1 MTFPIDRRAL
11 LAGSALLLLG
21 AAPGPDAEARAALD
35 EAATLAPPD
44 RLKRLHAIGLH
55 GLSAGVR
62 IDVLAAL
69 RGAELEAAIAGA
81 TDPAGRYA
89 LQLRLQSGTDAT
101 PAETYALALDRA
113 RLLTARADLLL
124 RAEGLAQGSVA
135 ARLRALA
142 RDPRYLYSDDDAGRD
157 RAVADM
163 NRWLAAAKARL
174 SKDVSLIPAA
184 VDHVSVRRMS
194 AADEAAVK
202 AGYRV
207 LPSFDGATPGAYF
220 VDLHEIG
227 RRPSWSLPSVV
238 HHELLPGHMLQL
250 PLQARVDP
258 HSLRLRAA
266 AGFIEGWAVYAEQ
279 LAAEAGAYA
288 ADRCAE
294 IGYLQWLQFRL
305 GRAMIDV
312 GINAQGWSDEAA
324 LGFLRELQGDPVIFA
339 PFEKDIA
346 RVRAEPGGFAAHMLN
361 WLGFEQLRD
370 TAVRQSGDARRLH
383 DRILA
388 NGALPLVLFGRVAAR

>member
-11 LAGSALLLLG
+11 LAGSALLLVG
-21 AAPGPDAEARAALD
+21 AAPGPDAAARAALD
-35 EAATLAPPD
+35 EAAALAPPD
-44 RLKRLHAIGLH
+44 RLKRLRAIGLH
-55 GLSAGVR
+55 GLSAGAKLD
-62 IDVLAAL
+62 ILAAL

-81 TDPAGRYA
+81 IDPARYA
-89 LQLRLQSGTDAT
+89 LQLRLQSGTDPT

-113 RLLTARADLLL
+113 RLLTVRADALL
-124 RAEGLAQGSVA
+124 RADGLAQGSVA
-135 ARLRALA
+135 ARLRTLA
-142 RDPRYLYSDDDAGRD
+142 RDRRYLYPDDDAGRD

-174 SKDVSLIPAA
+174 GKDVSLIPAA

-194 AADEAAVK
+194 AADEAAAK

-207 LPSFDGATPGAYF
+207 LPSFDGVTPGAYF
-220 VDLHEIG
+220 VDLHDIA

-238 HHELLPGHMLQL
+238 HHELLPGHMLQM
-250 PLQARVDP
+250 PLQARADP
-258 HSLRLRAA
+258 HPLRLRAA

-288 ADRCAE
+288 ADRRAE

-346 RVRAEPGGFAAHMLN
+346 RVRAEPGAFAAHVLN
-361 WLGFEQLRD
+361 WLGFEQLRAA
-370 TAVRQSGDARRLH
+370 AVRQSGDARRLH
-383 DRILA
+383 DRVLA

>member
-11 LAGSALLLLG
+11 LAGSALLLVG
-21 AAPGPDAEARAALD
+21 AAPGPDAAARAALD
-35 EAATLAPPD
+35 EAAALAPPD
-44 RLKRLHAIGLH
+44 RLKRLRAIGLH
-55 GLSAGVR
+55 GLSAGAKLD
-62 IDVLAAL
+62 ILAAL

-81 TDPAGRYA
+81 IDPARYA
-89 LQLRLQSGTDAT
+89 LQLRLQSGTDPT

-113 RLLTARADLLL
+113 RLLTVRADALL
-124 RAEGLAQGSVA
+124 RADGLAQGSVA
-135 ARLRALA
+135 ARLRTLA
-142 RDPRYLYSDDDAGRD
+142 RDRRYLYPDDDAGRD

-174 SKDVSLIPAA
+174 GKDVSLIPAA

-194 AADEAAVK
+194 AADEAAAK

-207 LPSFDGATPGAYF
+207 LPSFDGVTPGAYF
-220 VDLHEIG
+220 VDLHDIA

-238 HHELLPGHMLQL
+238 HHELLPGHMLQM
-250 PLQARVDP
+250 PLQARADP
-258 HSLRLRAA
+258 HPLRLRAA

-288 ADRCAE
+288 ADRRAE
-294 IGYLQWLQFRL
+294 IGYLQWLLFRL

-346 RVRAEPGGFAAHMLN
+346 RVRAEPGAFAAHVLN
-361 WLGFEQLRD
+361 WLGFEQLRAA
-370 TAVRQSGDARRLH
+370 AVRQSGDARRLH
-383 DRILA
+383 DRVLA
-388 NGALPLVLFGRVAAR
+388 NGALPLALFGRATAR